1 MNISARLRVCL
12 APILLLSTAT
22 PLVAQSTPEDPAV
35 RAALHESTDF
45 RHRGQLSS
53 ALDSVRKALKLA
65 KGNCV
70 ECERQIVSLQIEMDL
85 PKDAAASATAWASHV
100 SSPKERAEAEYL
112 NARALVLADHEKHSD
127 ALLQRADQ
135 VLHQASIDDPS
146 DAAIHLL
153 EGRVLAALKKEPD
166 AKAQFQACAAT
177 PGATPLQCRR
187 ANAYAQNI
195 SLTTN
200 DEAPEFTITRPDGTP
215 VTLDSLA
222 GKVVLIDFWATWCG
236 PCARDLD
243 YVQSIA
249 EEFEKDNFVLLGIS
263 IDENEAVWKNHIK
276 ENRMIG
282 IQVRDTH
289 NGMHDLF
296 LVAGIPTYLILDGN
310 GIIRYRTTGDLKDL
324 RTRVRALMKEASA
337 TPTQPA
343 TKAAAGAKAAT
354 LEPTGN

>member
-1 MNISARLRVCL
+1 MKTSAFLRLCL
-12 APILLLSTAT
+12 ASILLPSITT
-22 PLVAQSTPEDPAV
+22 PLIAQSSEDPAV
-35 RAALHESTDF
+35 RAALHESADF
-45 RHRGQLSS
+45 RHRGQLTS

-85 PKDAAASATAWASHV
+85 PKDAAASATSWASHA
-100 SSPKERAEAEYL
+100 SSPKERAEALYL
-112 NARALVLADHEKHSD
+112 NARALILADHEKHSD

-166 AKAQFQACAAT
+166 AKAQFQACVAT

-200 DEAPEFTITRPDGTP
+200 DEAPEFTITRPDGAP

-296 LVAGIPTYLILDGN
+296 HVAGIPTYLILDGN

-324 RTRVRALMKEASA
+324 RTRVRTLMKEATA

-343 TKAAAGAKAAT
+343 AKAAAGAKAAT
-354 LEPTGN
+354 LDPAGN

>member
-1 MNISARLRVCL
+1 MRAPDRQPANRDGPAERRRCLRHSLGLARLITQGASRSRIPERPSSHPRRPRKTQRRPPSARR
-12 APILLLSTAT
+12 SG
-22 PLVAQSTPEDPAV
+22 PA
-35 RAALHESTDF
+35 
-45 RHRGQLSS
+45 
-53 ALDSVRKALKLA
+53 
-65 KGNCV
+65 
-70 ECERQIVSLQIEMDL
+70 
-85 PKDAAASATAWASHV
+85 
-100 SSPKERAEAEYL
+100 
-112 NARALVLADHEKHSD
+112 
-127 ALLQRADQ
+127 
-135 VLHQASIDDPS
+135 QASIDDPS

-153 EGRVLAALKKEPD
+153 EGRILAALKKESD
-166 AKAQFQACAAT
+166 AKAQFQACVAT

-195 SLTTN
+195 SLTTH
-200 DEAPEFTITRPDGTP
+200 DEAPEFTIIQADGTP

-296 LVAGIPTYLILDGN
+296 HVAGIPTYLILDSN

-324 RTRVRALMKEASA
+324 RTRVRTLMKEASA

-343 TKAAAGAKAAT
+343 SKAAGR
-354 LEPTGN
+354 

>member
-1 MNISARLRVCL
+1 MNTSGLLRLVSL
-12 APILLLSTAT
+12 LLLSMIAT
-22 PLVAQSTPEDPAV
+22 PSFAQSVPDDSAV
-35 RAALHESTDF
+35 RAALHESADF

-53 ALDSVRKALKLA
+53 ALESGRKALKLA
-65 KGNCV
+65 KGNCE
-70 ECERQIVSLQIEMDL
+70 ECERQIVILQIEMDL
-85 PKDAAASATAWASHV
+85 PKDAAASATAWASHA
-100 SSPKERAEAEYL
+100 SSPKEKAEAEYL
-112 NARALVLADHEKHSD
+112 TARALVLADHEKHSD

-153 EGRVLAALKKEPD
+153 EGRVLAALKKESD
-166 AKAQFQACAAT
+166 AKSQFQACAAT

-187 ANAYAQNI
+187 ANAYAKNI

-200 DEAPEFTITRPDGTP
+200 DEAPEFTITQADGTP

-263 IDENEAVWKNHIK
+263 IDENEAVWKNYVK

-296 LVAGIPTYLILDGN
+296 HVAGIPTYLILDGN

-337 TPTQPA
+337 TPAQPVSKA
-343 TKAAAGAKAAT
+343 TAGGKTAT
-354 LEPTGN
+354 LEPIGN